1 MSKARPFIFFAHN
14 VFFYFKNTRGSL
26 KQDEK
31 IGIFKAINLILD
43 TKVPYVRRNYT
54 KTTKT
59 RIVIREEPIKLAQY
73 IRNKRTSFMSFSLQT
88 FSDA

>member
-43 TKVPYVRRNYT
+43 KKAPYVRRNYT
-54 KTTKT
+54 KTTKIRT
-59 RIVIREEPIKLAQY
+59 VIREEPIKLAQY
-73 IRNKRTSFMSFSLQT
+73 IRGNALT
-88 FSDA
+88 FPVNHYF